1 MTKKDLLKS
10 IKDRLFE
17 GEVTLQ
23 YFKDTNKPDVLIEEQ
38 ERSINEIKE
47 FIEYLKK

>member
-23 YFKDTNKPDVLIEEQ
+23 YFKDTNKPDVIIQEQ